1 VRWRTLGQCAAQIK
15 KYFFPCRVEILAA
28 RLTARVRAP
37 MLRLTTGALFV
48 RRAEIFRRAEK
59 TLRT

>member
-1 VRWRTLGQCAAQIK
+1 
-15 KYFFPCRVEILAA
+15 
-28 RLTARVRAP
+28 LTANARNP
-37 MLRLTTGALFV
+37 MLRLTTGALAD